1 MRSMNFNANYYH
13 YLSIILLHDHFLDV
27 IKYMDIYKTLIKIY
41 FNSFT
46 NNNLLVKWADV
57 L

>member
-1 MRSMNFNANYYH
+1 MRSMNSYCEL
-13 YLSIILLHDHFLDV
+13 LSLSKYNQLHDHFLDV